1 MVTLVRDP
9 AVLVSVFP
17 RPAWPV
23 PAAAVGLYL
32 PMSDLRKEKGLDP
45 RPPAEPEVPPGAPQT
60 WIRTWIPPAGGKRRK
75 ASSDQRRRWRLPLV
89 LVWSGFADL
98 ACQLAV
104 LGSLMMMF

>member
-9 AVLVSVFP
+9 AVFVSVFP

-45 RPPAEPEVPPGAPQT
+45 RPPAEPEVPPGAPNMDPNMDPPGWGEAKEGIIWPGPALET
-60 WIRTWIPPAGGKRRK
+60 PAGAG
-75 ASSDQRRRWRLPLV
+75 V
-89 LVWSGFADL
+89 VGI
-98 ACQLAV
+98 C
-104 LGSLMMMF
+104 